1 MRVWLV
7 PSAFAPHRGG
17 VEELTLKLSQ
27 HLQRAGDEVTV
38 ITNRHPRDL
47 ADREV
52 VEEVEVRR
60 LCFSA
65 PGRRPGRV
73 LRHVM
78 GLAPIQNE
86 LSGLGPLPDVV
97 HVVCPSV
104 QLPPVARWASR
115 RGIPLVIT
123 SQGETAMD
131 AGRLYQR
138 SAWMRRELRRATAGA
153 SALTACSAWAARAAA
168 EIAPAF
174 AQATVIYN
182 GVDLDDWQMEPGS
195 GRPPVVAAWGRHVP
209 QKGFDL
215 LLDAWPRVVAEIP
228 DARLLLG
235 GSGPETAA
243 VRQMAG
249 VSVEF
254 LGALD
259 RDDVRDLLARST
271 IAVVPS
277 RIEPFGIVAIEALA
291 AGRGLVYATGTGLVE
306 AAGGCGRA
314 ADVHDPG
321 SLAAGI
327 VAELL
332 EPTPASRGWA
342 HAATMSWD
350 LLAAEYRAIY
360 RRLSTSP

>member
-1 MRVWLV
+1 MKLWLV

-17 VEELTLKLSQ
+17 VEELTLKLGQ
-27 HLQRAGDEVTV
+27 HLQLAGNAVTV
-38 ITNRHPRDL
+38 VTIRHPRNLEARD
-47 ADREV
+47 
-52 VEEVEVRR
+52 EVEGITTRR
-60 LCFSA
+60 LSFTA
-65 PGRRPGRV
+65 PGRRPQHM
-73 LRHVM
+73 LRHAM
-78 GLAPIQNE
+78 RGATIQSA
-86 LSGLGPLPDVV
+86 LSALGPDPDVI
-97 HVVCPSV
+97 HVVCPSI
-104 QLPPVARWASR
+104 QLPPVARWAGR

-138 SAWMRRELRRATAGA
+138 SAWMRRNLRAATQGA
-153 SALTACSAWAARAAA
+153 AALTACSKWTADAAA
-168 EIAPAF
+168 QIAPAF
-174 AQATVIYN
+174 ATADVIYN
-182 GVDLDDWQMEPGS
+182 GVDVDDWQMNPPPEGL
-195 GRPPVVAAWGRHVP
+195 PVVAAWGRHVP

-215 LLDAWPRVVAEIP
+215 LLDAWPQVIAEIP
-228 DARLLLG
+228 GARLLLG
-235 GSGPETAA
+235 GSGPQTSALRSRA
-243 VRQMAG
+243 VG
-249 VSVEF
+249 SVEF
-254 LGALD
+254 LGPLD
-259 RDDVRDLLARST
+259 RPGVRELLARST

-342 HAATMSWD
+342 HAATLSWD

-360 RRLSTSP
+360 RRLSTSS